1 MNQLTDCGKRFEG
14 FFKGV
19 GQTYLLSFCDEF
31 FRCGIQVRI
40 MSTTDFATDPYATL
54 GVQSSASLATIKS
67 AWKVAALKYHPD
79 KCGDDGTR
87 FRAVQAAWEVLREG
101 ARPPMKGAQGSH
113 FNAKRARHAKDS
125 DLDAASQKADFDAKA
140 RAFVARQ
147 QAKKREYE
155 ATESPADAM
164 KARSQARLEAR
175 YTQMMDQREAHAEA
189 TTADSSAASG
199 LEPGRTK
206 GPMWTKHQHER
217 STSAASKPRMY
228 APPTRAEELRA
239 AHRDGEVTHAA
250 AAATSSGCDARAAE
264 IAFAFL
270 THPANASEP
279 LEARVAF
286 VLQQGVD
293 EKCIREALRRAGWT
307 SSETGTGEVVHGSAL
322 YEA

>member
-1 MNQLTDCGKRFEG
+1 MAR
-14 FFKGV
+14 
-19 GQTYLLSFCDEF
+19 
-31 FRCGIQVRI
+31 
-40 MSTTDFATDPYATL
+40 TDFASDPYATL

-67 AWKVAALKYHPD
+67 AWKVAALRYHPD

-155 ATESPADAM
+155 ATECGQTKSPADAM

-175 YTQMMDQREAHAEA
+175 YTHMMGQREAQRGT

-239 AHRDGEVTHAA
+239 AHRNGEVAHAA
-250 AAATSSGCDARAAE
+250 AAATSSGCDARAVE

-293 EKCIREALRRAGWT
+293 EKCIREALQRAGWT

>member
-1 MNQLTDCGKRFEG
+1 ML
-14 FFKGV
+14 
-19 GQTYLLSFCDEF
+19 
-31 FRCGIQVRI
+31 
-40 MSTTDFATDPYATL
+40 TDFATDPYATL

-87 FRAVQAAWEVLREG
+87 FRAVQAAWEVLREKG
-101 ARPPMKGAQGSH
+101 ARPPMKGAKGSQ
-113 FNAKRARHAKDS
+113 FNAARARHAKDS
-125 DLDAASQKADFDAKA
+125 ELRAAAQTADFDAKA

-155 ATESPADAM
+155 ATEEGQTKSPADAM
-164 KARSQARLEAR
+164 KARNQARLEAR
-175 YTQMMDQREAHAEA
+175 YKQMMDQREAHQAS
-189 TTADSSAASG
+189 TADSSAASG

-239 AHRDGEVTHAA
+239 AHRNGEVAHAA
-250 AAATSSGCDARAAE
+250 AAATSSGCDARAVE

-293 EKCIREALRRAGWT
+293 EKNVREALRRAGWT
-307 SSETGTGEVVHGSAL
+307 SFETGTGGVAPGSAL

>member
-1 MNQLTDCGKRFEG
+1 
-14 FFKGV
+14 
-19 GQTYLLSFCDEF
+19 
-31 FRCGIQVRI
+31 
-40 MSTTDFATDPYATL
+40 
-54 GVQSSASLATIKS
+54 
-67 AWKVAALKYHPD
+67 
-79 KCGDDGTR
+79 
-87 FRAVQAAWEVLREG
+87 
-101 ARPPMKGAQGSH
+101 MKGAKGSQ
-113 FNAKRARHAKDS
+113 FNAARARHAKDS
-125 DLDAASQKADFDAKA
+125 ELHAASQKADFDAKA

-155 ATESPADAM
+155 ATEEGQTKSPADAM
-164 KARSQARLEAR
+164 KARNQARLEAR
-175 YTQMMDQREAHAEA
+175 YKQMMDQREAQRASA

-206 GPMWTKHQHER
+206 GPMWTNHQHER
-217 STSAASKPRMY
+217 STSTAF

-239 AHRDGEVTHAA
+239 AHREGAVANAVTSSG
-250 AAATSSGCDARAAE
+250 SSGCDARAVE
-264 IAFAFL
+264 IASAFL

>member
-1 MNQLTDCGKRFEG
+1 MNAWP
-14 FFKGV
+14 
-19 GQTYLLSFCDEF
+19 
-31 FRCGIQVRI
+31 CGIAQ
-40 MSTTDFATDPYATL
+40 MSAANVYSCTDFATDPYATL

-87 FRAVQAAWEVLREG
+87 FRAVQAAWEVLREKG
-101 ARPPMKGAQGSH
+101 ARPPMKGAKGSQ
-113 FNAKRARHAKDS
+113 FNAARARHAKDS
-125 DLDAASQKADFDAKA
+125 ELRAAAQTADFDAKA

-155 ATESPADAM
+155 ATEEGQTKSPADAM
-164 KARSQARLEAR
+164 KARNQARLEAR
-175 YTQMMDQREAHAEA
+175 YKQMMDQREAHQAS
-189 TTADSSAASG
+189 TADSSAASG

-206 GPMWTKHQHER
+206 GPMWTNHQHER
-217 STSAASKPRMY
+217 STSTAF

-239 AHRDGEVTHAA
+239 AHREGAVANAVTSSG
-250 AAATSSGCDARAAE
+250 SSGCDARAVE
-264 IAFAFL
+264 IASAFL

-293 EKCIREALRRAGWT
+293 EKNVREALRRAGWT
-307 SSETGTGEVVHGSAL
+307 SFETGTGGVAPGSAL